1 MPKHLG
7 GGIDLLEVLGPLL
20 ALIGIAIYLGLA
32 LRSQHPAMRRRCVL
46 WVAGSLASLAAIS
59 GPLATTAKTS
69 YVAHMASHVLL
80 GMLAPLLLVLA
91 APVTLL
97 LRSLPVASARRVS
110 RVLASAPVRI
120 LTEPAVA
127 AVLSVGGLWLLYT
140 TGLYAAMHHHGGVHV
155 LVHAHLFIAGYL
167 FTAAVISVD
176 PMPHRRSFLHR
187 SVVLVLALAAH
198 DILAKYLYAH
208 PPDGVL
214 APAAEPGAMI
224 MYYGGDAVDV
234 AIMVVLGARWY
245 RVSRPRLRR
254 SIQGAGPTLA

>member
-1 MPKHLG
+1 MPRHLG
-7 GGIDLLEVLGPLL
+7 GGTDLLEVLGPLF

-32 LRSQHPAMRRRCVL
+32 SRGRHPGVRRRCGL
-46 WVAGSLASLAAIS
+46 WVAGSLAAAAATS
-59 GPLATTAKTS
+59 GPLATAAETS

-91 APVTLL
+91 APITML
-97 LRSLPVASARRVS
+97 LRSLPVSTARRVS
-110 RVLASAPVRI
+110 RVLVGGPIRI
-120 LTEPAVA
+120 LTEPVVA

-140 TGLYAAMHHHGGVHV
+140 TGLYAAMHHHGGLHL
-155 LVHAHLFIAGYL
+155 LVHAHLFLAGYL

-176 PMPHRRSFLHR
+176 PIPHRRSFHHR
-187 SVVLVLALAAH
+187 AAVLVLALAAH

-214 APAAEPGAMI
+214 APASETGAMI

-234 AIMVVLGARWY
+234 AIMVALGARWY
-245 RVSRPRLRR
+245 RVTRPRLRR

>member
-7 GGIDLLEVLGPLL
+7 GGIDLLEVLGPLI
-20 ALIGIAIYLGLA
+20 ALIGIASYLGLA
-32 LRSQHPAMRRRCVL
+32 LRDRHPVMRRRCVL
-46 WVAGSLASLAAIS
+46 WVAGSLAAAAAIS
-59 GPLATTAKTS
+59 GPLATAADTS

-97 LRSLPVASARRVS
+97 LRFLPVSTARRVS
-110 RVLASAPVRI
+110 RVLASVPIRI
-120 LTEPAVA
+120 LTEPVVA

-140 TGLYAAMHHHGGVHV
+140 TELYAAMRHHGGVHLV
-155 LVHAHLFIAGYL
+155 VHAHLFLAGYL
-167 FTAAVISVD
+167 FTAAMISVD

-198 DILAKYLYAH
+198 DILAKYLYAY
-208 PPDGVL
+208 PPDGVW
-214 APAAEPGAMI
+214 APASEIGAMI
-224 MYYGGDAVDV
+224 MYYGGDAVEV

-245 RVSRPRLRR
+245 RVTRPRWRG